1 MRLLHTADWHLGK
14 LLKGV
19 DRTPEIAAALRDLL
33 GLVRSERV
41 DLVVV
46 SGDLFDRPQVSAEAE
61 ACAVEFFMEL
71 KALGV
76 PALVIA
82 GNHDPKER
90 LRALAPFSGLRGPG
104 SGAASSSPRREGWWR
119 WAGCGRGFC
128 PSFPSASSSGASS
141 RRTRSCTAP
150 TPRPCA
156 GCWTTSKAL
165 FSWATSPWR
174 GRGPGEG
181 SSSSTWWEA
190 TPSPG
195 RACLW
200 RSATSPWATSTG
212 NSR

>member
-90 LRALAPFSGLRGPG
+90 LEALEKELAKLEGAKDEEEIKKRLRGLG
-104 SGAASSSPRREGWWR
+104 YIS
-119 WAGCGRGFC
+119 
-128 PSFPSASSSGASS
+128 
-141 RRTRSCTAP
+141 
-150 TPRPCA
+150 
-156 GCWTTSKAL
+156 
-165 FSWATSPWR
+165 
-174 GRGPGEG
+174 
-181 SSSSTWWEA
+181 
-190 TPSPG
+190 
-195 RACLW
+195 
-200 RSATSPWATSTG
+200 
-212 NSR
+212 

>member
-82 GNHDPKER
+82 GNHGPRQRWLPFGGAPSDGVVAVDETR
-90 LRALAPFSGLRGPG
+90 LPGVPHVEVRALHTFLMNDARVARLVNDFLAHGD
-104 SGAASSSPRREGWWR
+104 AA
-119 WAGCGRGFC
+119 ALV
-128 PSFPSASSSGASS
+128 AS
-141 RRTRSCTAP
+141 R
-150 TPRPCA
+150 
-156 GCWTTSKAL
+156 
-165 FSWATSPWR
+165 
-174 GRGPGEG
+174 
-181 SSSSTWWEA
+181 
-190 TPSPG
+190 
-195 RACLW
+195 
-200 RSATSPWATSTG
+200 
-212 NSR
+212 